1 MSTIVSSLSIYMS
14 LIIWLG
20 SKLCVWVFFWRRPFI
35 TIANKTYG
43 YWIFKRTVTLVNV
56 KYKDRKIFLMVYDN
70 IDITKDTCD
79 VSFNCSSKF
88 LILMKILRNFR
99 QLLTMT
105 TTPMTFIS
113 NFIPNSEK
121 LFNKRF
127 KLLTISHHSIYFSF
141 YVQLMA
147 DSGYCVVSFMLKDG
161 QIKLYFVFYC
171 LWFQ

>member
-1 MSTIVSSLSIYMS
+1 M
-14 LIIWLG
+14 
-20 SKLCVWVFFWRRPFI
+20 
-35 TIANKTYG
+35 N
-43 YWIFKRTVTLVNV
+43 
-56 KYKDRKIFLMVYDN
+56 YDN

-127 KLLTISHHSIYFSF
+127 KLLTISHHLIYFSF
-141 YVQLMA
+141 QVQLYFLELILTKVHEYQECEDHHQCNINA
-147 DSGYCVVSFMLKDG
+147 LYEAQHRYSGHSVLILIMTNHNAMTMMKVYHEPIVWVREATNKN
-161 QIKLYFVFYC
+161 KE
-171 LWFQ
+171 